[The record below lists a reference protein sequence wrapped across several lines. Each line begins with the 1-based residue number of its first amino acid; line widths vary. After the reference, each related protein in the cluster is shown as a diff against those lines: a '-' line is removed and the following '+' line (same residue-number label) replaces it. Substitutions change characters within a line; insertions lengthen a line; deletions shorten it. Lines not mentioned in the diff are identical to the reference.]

1 MESATF
7 LTVNNQEIA
16 LAEVVKYLQISGRL
30 GNFINDVLR
39 QHIIEQEINTRTDIE
54 ISSALI
60 EQTIIDFR
68 LKNQLTDQQKF
79 QEWLINNGTDYTTF
93 HTSITFSFQL
103 EKLKALV
110 TESKLPEYFIE
121 RKIYLDRVV
130 LSRILV
136 DSRELAEELQTQI
149 EEGASFE
156 QLAKEYSLADEKVF
170 NGMMGPISRGT
181 IPDILRA
188 AVDATVSGKLINPIE
203 IEGRFALFR
212 LEQILPASL
221 EDPQLK
227 QSLQNELFEKWLGEK
242 IQNLTVKIQVN

>member
-68 LKNQLTDQQKF
+68 LKNQLTDPQKF

-103 EKLKALV
+103 EQLKALV

-156 QLAKEYSLADEKVF
+156 QLAKEYSLADERVF

-181 IPDILRA
+181 IPDSLRA
-188 AVDATVSGKLINPIE
+188 AVDATVPGKLINPIE

>member
-1 MESATF
+1 MS
-7 LTVNNQEIA
+7 
-16 LAEVVKYLQISGRL
+16 
-30 GNFINDVLR
+30 DVLR
-39 QHIIEQEINTRTDIE
+39 QHVIEQEINTRTDIE
-54 ISSALI
+54 ISSTLI

-68 LKNQLTDQQKF
+68 LKNQLTDAQKF
-79 QEWLINNGTDYTTF
+79 QEWLTNNGTDYTTF

-103 EKLKALV
+103 EKLKELI

-121 RKIYLDRVV
+121 RKIYLDRVI

-136 DSRELAEELQTQI
+136 DSQELAEELQTQI
-149 EEGASFE
+149 EEGSSFE
-156 QLAKEYSLADEKVF
+156 HLAKEYSLADERVF

-188 AVDATVSGKLINPIE
+188 AVDATAPGKLINPIE

-221 EDPQLK
+221 EDPQLQ
-227 QSLQNELFEKWLGEK
+227 QSLKNELFEKWLGDK
-242 IQNLTVKIQVN
+242 IQNLTVKIQVD